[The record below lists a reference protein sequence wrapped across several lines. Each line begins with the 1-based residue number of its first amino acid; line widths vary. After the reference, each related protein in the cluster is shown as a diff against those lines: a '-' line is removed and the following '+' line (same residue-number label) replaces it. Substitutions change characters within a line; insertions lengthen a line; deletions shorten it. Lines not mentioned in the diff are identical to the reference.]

1 MSAPFPDNGK
11 AYRRMG
17 ELMLSS
23 LHVEPA
29 ARTKV
34 FEILDS
40 SDSIAERSKT
50 ASLGEEETQYLTC
63 IQEEVLDFLQQNH
76 AKLAA
81 RRIGAAWLRYRDNKR
96 FLHYQS
102 IYQEGRNARVHDMMQ
117 REVSYTALISQLA
130 QRYAVPLLD
139 PSTDSALQAESADI
153 REILEAILDIERLH
167 RGLLRKFRGFVEDG
181 DWPNV
186 DGFGNIF
193 LDLQAQFRAYGDFIL
208 QFKYTI
214 DLLDRMDI
222 GQVSRPLLYQFLEK
236 HSYDNVGF
244 KALLSKPLNQ
254 LASYELGLQQMSQA
268 TAPEDPDFKVIMKAL
283 AIISETNKYVNTC
296 LNQSYN
302 TAKIKAMEQR
312 LTIKPSRNQP
322 TLRTLYHS
330 LVPDAQYVEEE
341 PVEIQMR
348 RGVKKRAP
356 GCLNF
361 FTNMILICVAQKGSL
376 PRTKRLYQ
384 IPQVRLD
391 EISPTV
397 LQLTALQPVEG
408 SEEMKEVLNSSI
420 RFTCG
425 SIQMAR
431 EIVDRVHQLKEATQ
445 ANRVFGVDL
454 NVIIE
459 REDRDI
465 SVPLILQTLC
475 EYILQHFTEEVGL
488 FRVPGSAQVEK
499 TLRKA
504 FNEGVEAVDLDS
516 YNVTAAD
523 ISGLIKLYFR
533 ELPCALCGDLYVKFV
548 EVQKAHK
555 DSEKEVIVSELTRLV
570 MELPPNNRQTLKY
583 MCEFMYQVAQ
593 HKETNK
599 MDCSNVAMCVGPD
612 LMKPPVDSIELAL
625 MIPHANEALSR
636 LTEFSNEIFAHI

>member
-1 MSAPFPDNGK
+1 MTYFPDNGK
-11 AYRRMG
+11 AYRRMV

-29 ARTKV
+29 SRTKV
-34 FEILDS
+34 FEILDTS
-40 SDSIAERSKT
+40 ESLQRRCGEST
-50 ASLGEEETQYLTC
+50 LGEEESQYLQC
-63 IQEEVLDFLQQNH
+63 IQEEVLGFLQQNH

-81 RRIGAAWLRYRDNKR
+81 RRIGAAWLRYRDHKR
-96 FLHYQS
+96 FCHYQS
-102 IYQEGRNARVHDMMQ
+102 IYEEGRNARIHDMLQ
-117 REVSYTALISQLA
+117 REVSYTTLISQLA

-139 PSTDSALQAESADI
+139 PSTDSALQAESVDI
-153 REILEAILDIERLH
+153 REILVAILDIERLH

-186 DGFGNIF
+186 DNFGNIF

-214 DLLDRMDI
+214 DLLDRMDT
-222 GQVSRPLLYQFLEK
+222 GALSRPLLYQFLEK

-268 TAPEDPDFKVIMKAL
+268 TAPEDPDFKVLMKAL

-312 LTIKPSRNQP
+312 ITIKGSRNQP
-322 TLRTLYHS
+322 ALRTLYS
-330 LVPDAQYVEEE
+330 KLVPTAQYVGEET
-341 PVEIQMR
+341 VEIQMR
-348 RGVKKRAP
+348 RGVKKRAS
-356 GCLNF
+356 GSLNF
-361 FTNMILICVAQKGSL
+361 FTNMIIICVTQKGSL

-397 LQLTALQPVEG
+397 LQLTALQTVEG
-408 SEEMKEVLNSSI
+408 SGEEKEVLNSST
-420 RFTCG
+420 RFTCA
-425 SIQMAR
+425 SIQTAR
-431 EIVDRVHQLKEATQ
+431 EIVDRLYQLKEATQ

-454 NVIIE
+454 NIIIE
-459 REDRDI
+459 REDLEMH
-465 SVPLILQTLC
+465 VPLILQVLC
-475 EYILQHFTEEVGL
+475 EYILKHFTNEVGL

-504 FNEGVEAVDLDS
+504 FNEGVENVDLDS

-533 ELPCALCGDLYVKFV
+533 ELPCALCGNLYVKFV
-548 EVQKAHK
+548 EIQKTHK

-570 MELPPNNRQTLKY
+570 TELPPNNRETLKY
-583 MCEFMYQVAQ
+583 MCGFMYEVAQ

-636 LTEFSNEIFAHI
+636 LIEFSEEIFAHI